1 MVSRA
6 KAEAG
11 AEPPEPTRRSSG
23 SITSWTERWIGKK
36 RWAFII
42 GIVVGSAG
50 AAVLYST
57 RTHVIFIAQPLVDV
71 VLDEIRVRAPAI
83 FEQLQQLPD
92 LRVPTFLDVSR
103 KRDAF
108 ESERPG
114 QYAARVHNLTALH
127 PVVMLPGIIST
138 GLEMWAGH
146 DCARS
151 YFRQRLW
158 GTLSMIKL
166 FMLDRDCWLRH
177 MALGVDG
184 ADPPG
189 IKVRP
194 AQGFEAADFV
204 IGGYW
209 VWAVLIEN
217 LADLGYSPSN
227 MWVGAYDWRLPYAQ
241 LEKRDA
247 YFSRLRSHIELFRLT
262 HDQKVVVLTHS
273 MGSTVWSY
281 FQQWVTSVEGGKS
294 SAAWIHE
301 YVQAVVLIGPS
312 ALGTPK
318 AVTGLLMGESRD
330 FTYLTGTLGSLVDSV
345 LSAPTR
351 RRMMRSFPS
360 TQSLL
365 PMGGE
370 AVWGDAGGAPDDPPM
385 EEGSEGGTVH
395 GVLLQK
401 QMPGGKIEPLL
412 TSRQAMKLIAAD
424 AARSELSENGWS
436 SSSEAE
442 AEAGSP
448 PFRYH
453 YRHELG
459 EPAELQHPSEATWIN
474 PLATAL
480 PYAPQLSM
488 YCLYGVG
495 VPTERSYVVTSAQTE
510 EAGSHAVG
518 AIAKP
523 GVADAST
530 GDADA
535 STVGDSSG
543 DADVSTGDADTSTGD
558 TDASTGD
565 SPGDVIR
572 TIVKKAQTGEDEDD
586 WLAEVQQAVLPGAAN
601 AKRAGGRA
609 PLLVDQ
615 AAAGPPGERKDSSR
629 AASRVP
635 YLIDRSVNKGASI
648 VNGCRLTD
656 GDGTIPLVSLGYMCA
671 RGWRN
676 RLYNPS
682 GSRIVSREYPHEA
695 PTGPVPG
702 QRGDRSADHV
712 DILGNLNVIRDV
724 LYVAAGRGA
733 DLEDVFESD
742 ILRISEAV
750 EKRIAQAHT
759 RAAKRSAG
767 SIPRDAATAVGA
779 DAVPA
784 AESAGRREPPAPQA
798 QGGRLERHEVGAS
811 GVIT

>member
-108 ESERPG
+108 ESECVLPALNQAHVRPK
-114 QYAARVHNLTALH
+114 LL
-127 PVVMLPGIIST
+127 PVINGFNDL

-151 YFRQRLW
+151 YFRQRL
-158 GTLSMIKL
+158 
-166 FMLDRDCWLRH
+166 
-177 MALGVDG
+177 
-184 ADPPG
+184 
-189 IKVRP
+189 
-194 AQGFEAADFV
+194 
-204 IGGYW
+204 

-535 STVGDSSG
+535 STAGDSSGNADASTGDADASTVGDSSG

-615 AAAGPPGERKDSSR
+615 RKDSSR